1 MKTSEEIKAWL
12 LKNCV
17 DKDGDLYL
25 NDLDFSDFD
34 GDIYLNHMRVQGNL
48 FQDQQIVGGDL
59 FQDHQHVGEHLYQ
72 GAQKVE
78 GKIFQDEKIDE
89 LIKTLKELTKSIEE
103 NKDEE

>member
-1 MKTSEEIKAWL
+1 MKTNEEIKAWL

-17 DKDGDLYL
+17 YEDGNLYL
-25 NDLDFSDFD
+25 DKLDFSDFY
-34 GDIYLNHMRVQGNL
+34 GDVYLCGMRVQGNL